1 MDEAIVYAVRRSATI
16 IIEHFDDEI
25 VVANLK
31 AGMYYSLRFT
41 AVDIWNL
48 LETGATLPLLESV
61 LHQNYET
68 TGIDIHEHIAE
79 FVAQLIAQELI
90 VESILESS
98 EPVLPLGN
106 RKSAY
111 VKPELVVFDDMQDL
125 LALDPIHDVD
135 VQEGWPV
142 KKQP

>member
-1 MDEAIVYAVRRSATI
+1 MNEAFVYAVRRSATI

-41 AVDIWNL
+41 AVDLWNL
-48 LETGATLPLLESV
+48 LETGATLSLLESA
-61 LHQNYET
+61 LHQNYQT
-68 TGIDIHEHIAE
+68 IGIDIQEDIAE
-79 FVAQLIAQELI
+79 FVSQLVAQELI
-90 VESILESS
+90 VESIRESS
-98 EPVLPLGN
+98 EPVLPLSN
-106 RKSAY
+106 TKSAY

-135 VQEGWPV
+135 VHEGWPV